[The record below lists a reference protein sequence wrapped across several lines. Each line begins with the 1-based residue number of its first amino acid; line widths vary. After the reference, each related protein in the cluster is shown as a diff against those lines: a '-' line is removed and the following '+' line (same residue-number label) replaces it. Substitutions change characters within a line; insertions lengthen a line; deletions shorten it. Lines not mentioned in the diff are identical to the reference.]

1 MSGEGGFI
9 DNLMNG
15 NVSVKGTV
23 AGAGN
28 NAAKIVALTAA
39 TTLTASQ
46 SGKLFTLGTAGGF
59 TTTLPAPQ
67 AGLEYEFVVKVAPTT
82 AYIIATKGSS
92 NIIYGV
98 IASADLNAAGDT
110 GCAQASDTITFVA
123 NKAVI
128 GDSVKLISDGTNWY
142 AKGFCTAFDALT
154 GTQAS

>member
-39 TTLTASQ
+39 TTLTAAQ

-110 GCAQASDTITFVA
+110 GCAH
-123 NKAVI
+123 
-128 GDSVKLISDGTNWY
+128 
-142 AKGFCTAFDALT
+142 AFLDC
-154 GTQAS
+154 